1 MFSLHAKVALLTT
14 LILLVIG
21 TIVLFFLEYNNE
33 NTIGNWDW
41 WHKLIGTFFLSTTS
55 RTAGYTLMDTGAL
68 HEASLFFIII
78 LMFLGA
84 SPGSTGGGI
93 KTTTFAIIFC
103 DSYLYNSWQ

>member
-33 NTIGNWDW
+33 IRLVIGIGGI
-41 WHKLIGTFFLSTTS
+41 KLIGTFFLSTTS

-78 LMFLGA
+78 LMFLGHLLVLLVV
-84 SPGSTGGGI
+84 G
-93 KTTTFAIIFC
+93 
-103 DSYLYNSWQ
+103 